1 MRPSFALLVL
11 ILVVGCGD
19 QRPCASCPDISGPYL
34 ASWQNGFPLDG
45 CPTQGPR
52 PVNLNLTQM
61 GNRVSALIDGQELR
75 GTLFDTFDFSL
86 SGGMTGVMNE
96 NQYSLL
102 ARAVVDSGGRTDGGV
117 PTTKVR
123 LAGSLTLRRG
133 MCDLTERF
141 TADRL

>member
-11 ILVVGCGD
+11 VLVAGCGD
-19 QRPCASCPDISGPYL
+19 QTPCASCPDISGAYL
-34 ASWQNGFPLDG
+34 VSWQNGFPLDG
-45 CPTQGPR
+45 CPAQGPR
-52 PVNLNLTQM
+52 PVNLNFRQM

-75 GTLFDTFDFSL
+75 GTLFD
-86 SGGMTGVMNE
+86 GMTGVMNE

-102 ARAVVDSGGRTDGGV
+102 ARAVVDSAGRTDGGM

-123 LAGSLTLRRG
+123 LSGSLTLRRG